1 MFVSHEAQSLV
12 ALLARHQA
20 FSSCRVS
27 ARPDDVASVDR
38 WALWAQAKM
47 IVVPKQDHIHVHSKP
62 KHKIGIDVIF
72 LLCFNDVFYF
82 ILLLLACSVITH
94 AHL

>member
-1 MFVSHEAQSLV
+1 MFFSHIVDL
-12 ALLARHQA
+12 
-20 FSSCRVS
+20 RVS
-27 ARPDDVASVDR
+27 S
-38 WALWAQAKM
+38 LWAQAKM

-82 ILLLLACSVITH
+82 ILLL
-94 AHL
+94 